1 MFCFL
6 TYDTYTYTKSDIQLL
21 YQEAIYKMKN
31 AIKKRTIFLRHMLN
45 VFLTSVCIFIQCFY
59 VLQTLKYYIIIY
71 LIVYCLYCPQ
81 TYLTSR
87 GLMGTTFYSSN
98 PHFHSS
104 SQTCKQCFEQRVK
117 YSDMTPNSAFSLQK
131 VPTLFPFKL

>member
-6 TYDTYTYTKSDIQLL
+6 TYDTYTYTKSDIQL

-59 VLQTLKYYIIIY
+59 VLPALKYYIIVK
-71 LIVYCLYCPQ
+71 LREREGHRVDQ
-81 TYLTSR
+81 EVT
-87 GLMGTTFYSSN
+87 
-98 PHFHSS
+98 
-104 SQTCKQCFEQRVK
+104 QRSFID
-117 YSDMTPNSAFSLQK
+117 YRLSIIDID
-131 VPTLFPFKL
+131 FPDALH